1 MPVKAPGPVT
11 LQDRQGVFVHSV
23 KCSICDLE
31 FMVFSWRAN
40 RHRVGSTFCPECG
53 KPTPMIHWRTQ
64 TSQSLDFCCG
74 GPGREIYQMFS
85 QADAPV
91 MNDSRRPGRRQV
103 HLPPQPH
110 GVYGPRYRRRR
121 REWRRAQMTWENY
134 MAAHV
139 RVESPTGL
147 IEVRPAPSGGV
158 SEPFPDPTGR
168 TIHIITAYN
177 PNGRDRSHAVNVKAH
192 GRLLATLREQGL
204 EHWDASGGDATWTHV
219 EQGVAIIGI
228 SEAEAL
234 ALGRKFDQ
242 EAVYAWAPQTWG
254 VIGCD
259 ENRRYTSGWNSSRD
273 QASQELQDAI
283 ELLGLPGPGYSAA
296 KVREAMQLALARTEP
311 GSTDM
316 LRGPLNLVKRHIA
329 GQDEVAKANDAAA
342 SAFGVAAV
350 AARKQAQ
357 KEQKAFASKATAAEH
372 AANVSAGWPATWNP
386 AHVHRWAAA
395 GGDLEAT
402 RRFAESGWDPTEILE
417 LLDYHEVTVGQ
428 GPPAGAAADHRMHGD
443 TLVSLLSQEWLPTP
457 NNTILSL
464 KRTLRSGRRDRW
476 TISESDGRL
485 RLRQQSASPTG
496 TWRTVRDEDAGTDV
510 AAAIAASGAFRTVRR
525 GAINEYTLRK
535 APPDWWGLLSLLRV
549 SAAGGDEDSEG
560 WPEGVPDD
568 WSDKDDY
575 VLEIMGPAPL
585 VNRWCTIQGVRLFAL
600 QVGRKTVPMLVDLD
614 ADELEGA
621 REVARYTW
629 FSESGGAPI
638 SWDGGNSLSVVDE
651 SLLWARQWG
660 DEGEESE
667 FSNLPRT
674 PLSLAGLIADWVGSI
689 GAEVPAAFSLEPFDP
704 SGTLSAANAEL
715 WGERFQGVDAS
726 LSFDLN
732 TDVLAYLRRRLTRRN
747 ALYRRTRN
755 AFFRPQGKDGQA
767 LATALD
773 AVLRE
778 GVLGQLLYGRW
789 EG

>member
-1 MPVKAPGPVT
+1 
-11 LQDRQGVFVHSV
+11 
-23 KCSICDLE
+23 
-31 FMVFSWRAN
+31 
-40 RHRVGSTFCPECG
+40 
-53 KPTPMIHWRTQ
+53 
-64 TSQSLDFCCG
+64 
-74 GPGREIYQMFS
+74 
-85 QADAPV
+85 
-91 MNDSRRPGRRQV
+91 
-103 HLPPQPH
+103 
-110 GVYGPRYRRRR
+110 
-121 REWRRAQMTWENY
+121 MTWENY

-204 EHWDASGGDATWTHV
+204 EYWDASGGDASGTHV

-234 ALGRKFDQ
+234 ALGRKFKQ
-242 EAVYAWAPQTWG
+242 EAVYAWARQTWG

-259 ENRRYTSGWNSSRD
+259 GNRRNTSGWTSSRD

-283 ELLGLPGPGYSAA
+283 ELLGLPGPANSAA
-296 KVREAMQLALARTEP
+296 KAKGAMQLAVARTEP
-311 GSTDM
+311 ESTDK
-316 LRGPLNLVKRHIA
+316 LRGALNLVKRHIA
-329 GQDEVAKANDAAA
+329 EQDEVAKANDAAA

-350 AARKQAQ
+350 AARKQAR
-357 KEQKAFASKATAAEH
+357 KEQKALADKARTAVH
-372 AANVSAGWPATWNP
+372 TANVSAGWPESWKPEQVRDWT
-386 AHVHRWAAA
+386 AA
-395 GGDLEAT
+395 GGDLEAE

-417 LLDYHEVTVGQ
+417 LLDYPEVTVGQ
-428 GPPAGAAADHRMHGD
+428 APPAGAAAEHRIHGD
-443 TLVSLLSQEWLPTP
+443 TLASILSHEWLPAP

-510 AAAIAASGAFRTVRR
+510 SAAVTANSVLRTVRR
-525 GAINEYTLRK
+525 GAISEYTLNQ
-535 APPDWWGLLSLLRV
+535 APPEWGGLLSLLRI
-549 SAAGGDEDSEG
+549 SAAGGNEVSEG
-560 WPEGVPDD
+560 WPEGVAGD
-568 WSDKDDY
+568 WADGDDY
-575 VLEIMGPAPL
+575 VREIIGPAP
-585 VNRWCTIQGVRLFAL
+585 VVSRWCTIEGVRLVPL

-614 ADELEGA
+614 ADEFEGA

-651 SLLWARQWG
+651 SLVWTRQWG
-660 DEGEESE
+660 DQEEESR
-667 FSNLPRT
+667 FSSLPCT
-674 PLSLAGLIADWVGSI
+674 PLALAGLIADWVISI
-689 GAEVPAAFSLEPFDP
+689 GAELPAAFSLESFDP
-704 SGTLSAANAEL
+704 KGTLGSEDAEI
-715 WGERFQGVDAS
+715 WDNRFESLNAS
-726 LSFDLN
+726 LGFNLDA
-732 TDVLAYLRRRLTRRN
+732 DVLAHLRRRLARRN
-747 ALYRRTRN
+747 PLYRRTRN
-755 AFFRPQGKDGQA
+755 ALLRPQGKDGHA

-773 AVLRE
+773 AVLQH
-778 GVLGQLLYGRW
+778 GVLGQLLYGNW